1 MTLTPASKAYVIDS
15 ENEAE
20 RLEAQARLA
29 GIEDHLARL
38 SLPERRKNWEV
49 QMTAAFPVMVRVFG
63 GEAEGRA
70 FYDRLFAV
78 FDDPA
83 VFSHCVLYTVSAR
96 RG

>member
-1 MTLTPASKAYVIDS
+1 MAANLYMETGRLCTIAGAID
-15 ENEAE
+15 A
-20 RLEAQARLA
+20 
-29 GIEDHLARL
+29 
-38 SLPERRKNWEV
+38 ERRKNWEV

-78 FDDPA
+78 FDDSA
-83 VFSHCVLYTVSAR
+83 VFSHCVLYIVSGR